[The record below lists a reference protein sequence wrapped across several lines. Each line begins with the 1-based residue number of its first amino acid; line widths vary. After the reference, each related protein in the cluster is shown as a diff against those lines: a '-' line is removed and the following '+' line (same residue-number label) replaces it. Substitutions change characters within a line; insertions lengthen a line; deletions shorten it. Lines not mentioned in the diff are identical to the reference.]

1 MRDLISKLTVDDP
14 GYQAKARRTILLR
27 NFLVSEP
34 MPRLEAV
41 KTAFERDEL
50 AERELL
56 EEMVSYSKKTTGVA
70 HTVFISPKGFTRHAP
85 RIKVAIDPKD
95 SFDPRCETATIAIH
109 DGDIVDGKVP
119 TKLLKQVREFIELN
133 RQVLLD
139 YWDYRINTEQ
149 LQERLKSIG
158 KGP

>member
-1 MRDLISKLTVDDP
+1 
-14 GYQAKARRTILLR
+14 
-27 NFLVSEP
+27 VSEAV
-34 MPRLEAV
+34 PRREAV
-41 KTAFERDEL
+41 KTAFERDER

-56 EEMVSYSKKTTGVA
+56 EELVSYSKKTTGVV

-95 SFDPRCETATIAIH
+95 SCDPRCETATIAIH
-109 DGDIVDGKVP
+109 DGDVVDGKVP

>member
-1 MRDLISKLTVDDP
+1 MIRASGPRPEGLP
-14 GYQAKARRTILLR
+14 LLR
-27 NFLVSEP
+27 NSLMSEA
-34 MPRLEAV
+34 MPRREAV

-56 EEMVSYSKKTTGVA
+56 EEIVSYSKKTTGVV

-109 DGDIVDGKVP
+109 DGDVVDGKGS
-119 TKLLKQVREFIELN
+119 TKMLKQVREFIDLN
-133 RQVLLD
+133 RQVLID
-139 YWDYRINTEQ
+139 SWVYRI
-149 LQERLKSIG
+149 
-158 KGP
+158 